1 MILLIIQFNMKIS
14 LLSKLKIKKKK
25 TIKEKIYKITSIE
38 VPENF

>member
-14 LLSKLKIKKKK
+14 LLSKLKIKKK